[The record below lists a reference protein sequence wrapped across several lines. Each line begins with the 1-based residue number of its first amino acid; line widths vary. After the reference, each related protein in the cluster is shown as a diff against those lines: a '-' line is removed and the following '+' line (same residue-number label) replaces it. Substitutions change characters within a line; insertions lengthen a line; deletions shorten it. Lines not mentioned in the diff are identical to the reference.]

1 MNLKAI
7 AKDILI
13 FSRVGEISPDLV
25 TLVSLITFYLSLF
38 HSLSTSLYVSS
49 SLLISFL
56 LTDSDTVLHAFSL
69 SLSLSL
75 SLIGKYIFSYYLCCS
90 LPPTFWSLSNT
101 NFYSL
106 LSHEKTSSLGS
117 EHNSTT
123 FLSHTY
129 HSLNLLPASFYFRLF
144 NLVWTVDSK

>member
-75 SLIGKYIFSYYLCCS
+75 SL
-90 LPPTFWSLSNT
+90 
-101 NFYSL
+101 
-106 LSHEKTSSLGS
+106 SH
-117 EHNSTT
+117 
-123 FLSHTY
+123 
-129 HSLNLLPASFYFRLF
+129 R
-144 NLVWTVDSK
+144 